1 MKQSAFSLIEL
12 LVAVM
17 IITVLCSIAASSYR
31 DYIIRA
37 QVAEGVQ
44 VIQECRKQI
53 EANYQETDNFPTSA
67 YGLSKGVQ
75 ANINNSNVL
84 IKMIYDYGIQGAVTA
99 VWCSAYFN
107 TSVVPSP
114 GIIHVGATLSD
125 SQNKLVWFC
134 GRWNTSG
141 WFNDAYM
148 KYLPPECSNTSVYS
162 ALQGVT

>member
-12 LVAVM
+12 LVAVI

-53 EANYQETDNFPTSA
+53 EANYQETDNFPTSV
-67 YGLSKGVQ
+67 YGLTKGVPTT
-75 ANINNSNVL
+75 INNSKVL
-84 IKMIYDYGIQGAVTA
+84 TQINYDYGTQGTTYAT
-99 VWCSAYFN
+99 WCSVFFN
-107 TSVVPSP
+107 TGVVPNP
-114 GIIHVGATLSD
+114 GTIHIAATRSN

-134 GRWNTSG
+134 GRWGPS
-141 WFNDAYM
+141 WFGDAYM
-148 KYLPPECSNTSVYS
+148 KYLPPECSTTNVYD